1 MSDRQKISLIQQ
13 LQNLGVFT
21 NLEDINT
28 FIVLIDI
35 LFILI

>member
-13 LQNLGVFT
+13 LQNLRIF
-21 NLEDINT
+21 LEDINT